1 VVNMEA
7 IIIYAFA
14 LILGTLAGR
23 YIASEFI
30 RLGGKICTPP
40 CPHYIKVKA
49 YVMCIFSMNAH

>member
-1 VVNMEA
+1 MEA